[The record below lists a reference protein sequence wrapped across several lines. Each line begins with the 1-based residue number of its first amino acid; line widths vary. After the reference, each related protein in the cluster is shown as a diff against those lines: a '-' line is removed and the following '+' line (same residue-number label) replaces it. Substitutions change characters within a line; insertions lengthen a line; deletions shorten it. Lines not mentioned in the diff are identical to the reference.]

1 MKIIGPFSQ
10 IVTLKDVPIKGSLN
24 DDLLNIVVDGAV
36 LVDGPIVKSVD
47 AFDRLHKNFPT
58 AAIEH
63 IHDELTLI
71 PGFVDCHTHLCFAG
85 SRAKDYALRVS
96 GKTYLEIAQSG
107 GGIWD
112 TVEQSRLASEHDLM
126 EGIIERAERHL
137 HAGVTTIEIKS
148 GYGLNIEA
156 ELNMLRAINKANQF
170 TTSDL
175 ISTCLAAHMLPKD
188 FGGSDVDYLNQI
200 TEQLLPIIQKEKLS
214 RRFDIFIEKSAFDK
228 KPALHYLQRIKQ
240 FGYDITVHADQF
252 SVGGSEVAVS
262 VGALSADHLESSTHR
277 EIHRLAN
284 SDTVAVALPG
294 ASIGLGMAFTPAR
307 NLLDSGACLAIASD
321 WNPGSAPMGQLLT
334 QASILGA
341 YEKLTIAETLAA
353 LTSRAAKALNLT
365 DRGIIDK
372 GYIADLQAY
381 HTKDYR
387 DIFYNQ
393 GSLKPQKIWKNGQQV

>member
-10 IVTLKDVPIKGSLN
+10 IVTLRGMPLKGSLSDN
-24 DDLLNIVVDGAV
+24 LLDVVVDGAV
-36 LVDGPIVKSVD
+36 LVDGAIVKTVD
-47 AFDRLHKNFPT
+47 TFDKLHKNFPA

-63 IHDELTLI
+63 IHDELTLV
-71 PGFVDCHTHLCFAG
+71 PGFIDCHTHLCFAG
-85 SRAKDYALRVS
+85 SRANDYALRVS

-112 TVEQSRLASEHDLM
+112 TVRQTRLASEHDLM
-126 EGIIERAERHL
+126 EEIIKRAEKHL
-137 HAGVTTIEIKS
+137 HAGITTIEIKS
-148 GYGLNIEA
+148 GYGLETAA
-156 ELNMLRAINKANQF
+156 ELRMLRAIKKANQF

-188 FGGSDVDYLNQI
+188 FNGNEVDYLDYII
-200 TEQLLPIIQKEKLS
+200 TQLLPTIQKEKLT
-214 RRFDIFIEKSAFDK
+214 RRFDIFIEKSAFDRK
-228 KPALHYLQRIKQ
+228 SALHYLQHIKQ
-240 FGYDITVHADQF
+240 LGYDITVHADQF
-252 SVGGSEVAVS
+252 SVGGSEVALL
-262 VGALSADHLESSTHR
+262 VGALSADHLESSSHH

-294 ASIGLGMAFTPAR
+294 ASIGLGMAYAPAR
-307 NLLDSGACLAIASD
+307 KLLDNGACVAIASD

-353 LTSRAAKALNLT
+353 LTYRAAKALNLA

-381 HTKDYR
+381 HTKDYK
-387 DIFYNQ
+387 DIFYYQ
-393 GSLKPQKIWKNGQQV
+393 GSLKPQKVWKNGQQV